1 MRCVRRFDAGICSF
15 SSGLSESNRL
25 RADSRDVASCH
36 NNCGTIVFNTET
48 QSRAETNLRST
59 MGDNRAV
66 LFRVII
72 YAACNIAHM
81 EKGVTYV
88 RRNRA
93 ILA

>member
-1 MRCVRRFDAGICSF
+1 MGKGSTCRPKTAFDVYVACDAGI

-36 NNCGTIVFNTET
+36 NNFGTIVFNTET

-59 MGDNRAV
+59 MGDDRAV

-72 YAACNIAHM
+72 
-81 EKGVTYV
+81 
-88 RRNRA
+88 
-93 ILA
+93 